1 MASRIGESRKYDGPR
16 LRGNRETNELLKNLG
31 LNLGFCENRFAMY
44 AAAVGLEV
52 IAKLDP
58 DAAEAALKRTR
69 KLLGN
74 ASLPFDDV
82 LKAERESLLRRAE
95 ENDERRTGLLLI
107 HQKLGGGD

>member
-1 MASRIGESRKYDGPR
+1 MPARTNELRKYDGAR
-16 LRGNRETNELLKNLG
+16 LRGSREANELLKNLG
-31 LNLGFCENRFAMY
+31 LNLGICENRFAMF
-44 AAAVGLEV
+44 AASVGLEV
-52 IAKLDP
+52 IAKLDH

-74 ASLPFDDV
+74 ASLSFDDV

-107 HQKLGGGD
+107 HKKLGGGD